1 MSTCAWACSRC
12 GTPSSASPATSRCTS
27 PPSSLSAATAGCA
40 TTCARRPWCRAS
52 SCPPAAPAWML
63 PTCRLTSPA
72 CSMRRASL
80 RSPDGAARGST
91 TCATHSRSR
100 PCSTGTGPAPTSRP
114 GCRCWP
120 PTLATSTRNPP
131 TGTSAGHP
139 SCCPWPQPAWNMPS
153 ERAMSDLAPLLQGF
167 FTGKLMLQRQASPH
181 TVAAYRDTFKL
192 LLGFLAQRTGRP
204 PAQLGIT
211 DLDAPAISA
220 FLQHL
225 ETSRGNTTV
234 TRNARLAAVH
244 SFFRYAAL
252 RAPEH
257 AAIIQRALAIP
268 PKRFDRAIVTFLTGP
283 ETDALIAAPDQ
294 ATWHGRRDH
303 ALLLVAVRTGLRVS
317 ELTGLTAKTLRTW
330 LKEHRGQPAD
340 PLFPTRS
347 GTPLSRDAV
356 EHLVAR
362 HAHTATATCPSLTS
376 KKVTPHTLRHST
388 AMALLRAGTDTSVIA
403 LWLGHESPETTQV
416 YLHADMEIKERAL
429 ARITPPGGTPGRY
442 TAPDTLLA
450 FLNTL

>member
-1 MSTCAWACSRC
+1 
-12 GTPSSASPATSRCTS
+12 
-27 PPSSLSAATAGCA
+27 
-40 TTCARRPWCRAS
+40 
-52 SCPPAAPAWML
+52 
-63 PTCRLTSPA
+63 
-72 CSMRRASL
+72 
-80 RSPDGAARGST
+80 
-91 TCATHSRSR
+91 
-100 PCSTGTGPAPTSRP
+100 
-114 GCRCWP
+114 
-120 PTLATSTRNPP
+120 
-131 TGTSAGHP
+131 
-139 SCCPWPQPAWNMPS
+139 
-153 ERAMSDLAPLLQGF
+153 MSDLAPLLQGF
-167 FTGKLMLQRQASPH
+167 FTDKLMLQRQASPH
-181 TVAAYRDTFKL
+181 TVAAYRDTFRL
-192 LLGFLAQRTGRP
+192 LLGFLAQRTSRS
-204 PAQLGIT
+204 PAALSIT
-211 DLDAPAISA
+211 DLDAPAIGA

-225 ETSRGNTTV
+225 ETSRGNTAV

-257 AAIIQRALAIP
+257 SAIIQRALAIQP
-268 PKRFDRAIVTFLTGP
+268 RRFDRAIVTYLTGP

-317 ELTGLTAKTLRTW
+317 ELTGLTLADASLGPGPHLRCHGKGRKDRCTPLTSLTARTLRTW
-330 LKEHRGQPAD
+330 LKEHHGQPAD

-356 EHLVAR
+356 ERLVAR
-362 HAHTATATCPSLTS
+362 HARAAAASCPSLTS

-403 LWLGHESPETTQV
+403 LWLGHESSETTQI

-429 ARITPPGGTPGRY
+429 ARITPEGGTPGRY

-450 FLNTL
+450 FLSTL